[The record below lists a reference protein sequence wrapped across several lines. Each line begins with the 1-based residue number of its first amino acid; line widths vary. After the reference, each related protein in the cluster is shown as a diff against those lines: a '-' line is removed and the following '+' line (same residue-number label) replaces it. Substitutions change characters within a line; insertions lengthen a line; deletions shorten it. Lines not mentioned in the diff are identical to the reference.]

1 MSPEEQKR
9 RVRKHVELS
18 WGKGRL
24 ALAEQLQ
31 SRYFTYKSSFIAQ
44 PVNSA
49 GFGLIVREIRL
60 AMQDLEAVVDECLS
74 EGNRVVTSSTLFG
87 TLTKPVFGHSPSGKI
102 LTVGVMSFWTLTP
115 SGDIEEINSLFDLES
130 ARQQLSLDTPLPI
143 TLPPT

>member
-1 MSPEEQKR
+1 MSPEERKR
-9 RVRKHVELS
+9 RVRQHIDLS

-31 SRYFTYKSSFIAQ
+31 SRYFSYKSSFIAQ

-60 AMQDLEAVVDECLS
+60 AMADIEVVVDECLS

-87 TLTKPVFGHSPSGKI
+87 TLTKPVFGYPPSGKI
-102 LTVGVMSFWTLTP
+102 LTVAVMSLWTLNP
-115 SGDIEEINSLFDLES
+115 NGDIEEINSLFDLES
-130 ARQQLSLDTPLPI
+130 ARQQLGSDNPLPI
-143 TLPPT
+143 ILPPI

>member
-9 RVRKHVELS
+9 RVLKHVELS

-31 SRYFTYKSSFIAQ
+31 SRYFTYKSSFISQ

-49 GFGLIVREIRL
+49 GFGLIVREIRA
-60 AMQDLEAVVDECLS
+60 AMEDLEVVVDECLS

-87 TLTKPVFGHSPSGKI
+87 TLAKPAFGHSPSGKI
-102 LTVGVMSFWTLTP
+102 LTVAVMSFWTLNP

-130 ARQQLSLDTPLPI
+130 ARQQLSTDTPFPI